1 MHYPATFL
9 PVLVDSI
16 FCGNLSP
23 LHPKLKKYWLKCYC
37 FVIESCKCTRPEF
50 LKRKAIFSVLVL
62 SEINFELN
70 EGVKETP
77 SLSHDHVK
85 PVSTTM
91 VNRNIFLIK
100 SSCRFLEISI
110 VCLGCTHEIRHA
122 SDADAC
128 AHVWMTEFRGHIL
141 SKVYKFTALTLSL
154 AFAAE
159 ISVSLRLLL
168 WLESSSFTLAME
180 EPSKTPVTHLPC
192 S

>member
-1 MHYPATFL
+1 MCHWELQMYQAW
-9 PVLVDSI
+9 I
-16 FCGNLSP
+16 FELESNIFSSCFEWNKLLAEWRCEGNTQSFS
-23 LHPKLKKYWLKCYC
+23 W
-37 FVIESCKCTRPEF
+37 SCKACFHHHGEPQQ
-50 LKRKAIFSVLVL
+50 
-62 SEINFELN
+62 
-70 EGVKETP
+70 
-77 SLSHDHVK
+77 
-85 PVSTTM
+85 
-91 VNRNIFLIK
+91 FLIT
-100 SSCRFLEISI
+100 SSCRFLEISP

-122 SDADAC
+122 SDALDVC
-128 AHVWMTEFRGHIL
+128 AHIWTTEFSGHIL

>member
-62 SEINFELN
+62 SEI
-70 EGVKETP
+70 T
-77 SLSHDHVK
+77 LSWMKVWGNTQSFSWSCKACFHHHGE
-85 PVSTTM
+85 PQH
-91 VNRNIFLIK
+91 FLIK

-110 VCLGCTHEIRHA
+110 VCLGCT
-122 SDADAC
+122 
-128 AHVWMTEFRGHIL
+128 M
-141 SKVYKFTALTLSL
+141 
-154 AFAAE
+154 
-159 ISVSLRLLL
+159 RLDMPVMQMRVRTFGWLNFVATSWAKYTSSQRWL
-168 WLESSSFTLAME
+168 W
-180 EPSKTPVTHLPC
+180 V
-192 S
+192 